1 MWLKILICIAV
12 IAFFTGLGYLI
23 SGKYRARKKFY
34 TQFCAFNERYLNELT
49 FTRKPLSSFLKEF
62 EYTGDFGKTIEAAE
76 KREGE
81 IKYSYLK
88 KKEKKTVA
96 DYFQMLGKG
105 DSASQKNFFAA
116 QKAKLEEKRTDS
128 EKQAKAR
135 SELYL
140 KLGLL
145 LGLAIVILIL

>member
-76 KREGE
+76 KIGAGSRGYE
-81 IKYSYLK
+81 
-88 KKEKKTVA
+88 
-96 DYFQMLGKG
+96 
-105 DSASQKNFFAA
+105 
-116 QKAKLEEKRTDS
+116 LEE
-128 EKQAKAR
+128 
-135 SELYL
+135 
-140 KLGLL
+140 
-145 LGLAIVILIL
+145 V

>member
-81 IKYSYLK
+81 IKYSYLSK
-88 KKEKKTVA
+88 
-96 DYFQMLGKG
+96 
-105 DSASQKNFFAA
+105 
-116 QKAKLEEKRTDS
+116 EEKRTDS

>member
-81 IKYSYLK
+81 IKYSYLSK
-88 KKEKKTVA
+88 EEKK
-96 DYFQMLGKG
+96 LGKG